1 MLMCFSPA
9 CFVRQAH
16 VWMELGERDLTRV
29 AVHQVSRTKK
39 VQAKNGYIESDI
51 TMEYELGKGE
61 KETYDI
67 DDKK

>member
-1 MLMCFSPA
+1 
-9 CFVRQAH
+9 
-16 VWMELGERDLTRV
+16 ME
-29 AVHQVSRTKK
+29 
-39 VQAKNGYIESDI
+39 GYIESDI